1 MYRIFFYIFWN
12 NSLRKVTGEVM
23 QIYPT
28 NPVGPILGGMD
39 EQGELGKELRSRW
52 LDFPGSKKVSLK
64 RTTLPLCSIQIM
76 AVKNMCTGNTWK
88 PALWRVPGEI
98 LPQYIV
104 ISPEYATMGLMTSL
118 C

>member
-1 MYRIFFYIFWN
+1 
-12 NSLRKVTGEVM
+12 M

-64 RTTLPLCSIQIM
+64 RTTLPLYSIQIM
-76 AVKNMCTGNTWK
+76 AVKKCALGTHGSQRCGEFLGKFCPSILSFLLNMPPW
-88 PALWRVPGEI
+88 A
-98 LPQYIV
+98 
-104 ISPEYATMGLMTSL
+104 
-118 C
+118 